1 MKKNIFPLLKF
12 IAKNV
17 FSICLFYNTY
27 DRDSFEKIK
36 EYYKE
41 IIKKSNDIIYTLVR
55 SKYELTLKEDNK
67 DYIFDEE
74 VLEFA
79 DKNKILLPI
88 YHLMKSMNQE

>member
-1 MKKNIFPLLKF
+1 MILY
-12 IAKNV
+12 I
-17 FSICLFYNTY
+17 
-27 DRDSFEKIK
+27 
-36 EYYKE
+36 
-41 IIKKSNDIIYTLVR
+41 LVR